1 MRRVFFIAVP
11 IATLA
16 AAALAFTGG
25 SSGDTRLTLVAY
37 STPRGAYAEIIPAFR
52 ETGAGGGASFEQSYG
67 SSGEQ
72 TRAVLGGLK
81 ADVVALSLEPDVA
94 KLVEAGLVDGDWKEG
109 PSAGMVTN
117 SLVVFVVRPGN
128 PKGIRTWDDLIRPG
142 VDVVTPNPF
151 TSGGARWN
159 VMAAYGAWVRSGA
172 GPGRARAKLERLF
185 RNVVAQDKS
194 ARESLQTFSSGRG
207 DVLLAYENE
216 ALFAQSEGEELEFV
230 IPPATI
236 LIENPVAVVAGSEHA
251 SRARAFVDF
260 LLTPAAQRIFAEN
273 GYRPVDD
280 TVARE
285 FRSRFPEDTEIFT
298 IGELGGWPRVQDRF
312 FDTERGVMAHIQR
325 AVGGSLE

>member
-1 MRRVFFIAVP
+1 LLR
-11 IATLA
+11 
-16 AAALAFTGG
+16 
-25 SSGDTRLTLVAY
+25 
-37 STPRGAYAEIIPAFR
+37 
-52 ETGAGGGASFEQSYG
+52 TGASPA
-67 SSGEQ
+67 
-72 TRAVLGGLK
+72 RA
-81 ADVVALSLEPDVA
+81 
-94 KLVEAGLVDGDWKEG
+94 
-109 PSAGMVTN
+109 T
-117 SLVVFVVRPGN
+117 
-128 PKGIRTWDDLIRPG
+128 
-142 VDVVTPNPF
+142 
-151 TSGGARWN
+151 
-159 VMAAYGAWVRSGA
+159 
-172 GPGRARAKLERLF
+172 AKLERLF

-236 LIENPVAVVAGSEHA
+236 LIENPVAVVAASDHA
-251 SRARAFVDF
+251 EQANAFVDF

-285 FRSRFPEDTEIFT
+285 FRSRFPEDAEIFT

-312 FDTERGVMAHIQR
+312 FDTEAGVMADIQR

>member
-1 MRRVFFIAVP
+1 MRRVVFIAVP
-11 IATLA
+11 IAALA

-25 SSGDTRLTLVAY
+25 GGGTRLTLVAY
-37 STPRGAYAEIIPAFR
+37 STPRAAYAEIIPAFQQADA
-52 ETGAGGGASFEQSYG
+52 GAGASFEQSYG

-81 ADVVALSLEPDVA
+81 ADVVALSLAPDVT
-94 KLVEAGLVDGDWKEG
+94 KLVDAGLVDPSWKEG
-109 PSAGMVTN
+109 PTAGMVTK

-128 PKGIRTWDDLIRPG
+128 PKRIRTWDDLLRPG

-159 VMAAYGAWVRSGA
+159 VMAAYGAWLRSGD
-172 GPGRARAKLERLF
+172 GRARARTKLERLF

-236 LIENPVAVVAGSEHA
+236 LIENPVAVVAGTEQA
-251 SRARAFVDF
+251 RQARAFVDF

-285 FRSRFPEDTEIFT
+285 VRSRFPVSAEIFT

-312 FDTERGVMAHIQR
+312 FDTEQGVMAEIQR
-325 AVGGSLE
+325 AVGGSLD